1 MPVRKFTSAELD
13 PFRRLYHDE
22 LHGYGKDADFDQ
34 WHAYLKENGRVLT
47 AADLKRMGDWKSER
61 RADLLL
67 ENPDGVVKAVTKLA
81 FELADDGYGI
91 GLLCALSGVDVRMAS
106 AFLTLHNPSRFGVLD
121 QFAWRALFG
130 EEPSYY
136 GEKQWV
142 EYITEIQRL
151 AQDFGWT
158 PREVDKALL
167 MWGKYQG
174 RLP

>member
-1 MPVRKFTSAELD
+1 MAMRKFTRAELE
-13 PFRRLYHDE
+13 PFRRLYHHE
-22 LHGYGKDADFDQ
+22 TLGYGEDADFDE
-34 WHAYLKENGRVLT
+34 WHAYLTENGSVLT
-47 AADLKRMGDWKSER
+47 AADLKRMGEWKSER

-67 ENPDGVVKAVTKLA
+67 ENPDHVVKAVTKLA
-81 FELADDGYGI
+81 FELADEGYGV

-106 AFLTLHNPSRFGVLD
+106 AFLALHNPSRFGVLD

-130 EEPSYY
+130 EEPGYY
-136 GEKQWV
+136 GEKQWS

-151 AQDFGWT
+151 ANEFGWT

-167 MWGKYQG
+167 MWGKYGG